1 MPVELSWLLAEQD
14 LALRLVAP
22 AANDI
27 EVDWAHAIELEDP
40 TPWLTGGELV
50 LTTGLRLPRTRA
62 EQTAYVDRLAAVG
75 VAALAFGVGV
85 RFGTIPPGVVEQCE
99 RRGLPLL
106 EVPLPTPFIAVT
118 QRVAQ
123 RLAHQQQRAL
133 QRVVKSQQAITRRSL
148 KDGPSGL
155 VDSLA
160 QELHRDVVLLDEH
173 DRPLGWGRRRGLA
186 DLLAAELG
194 PGRRSRRP
202 RSTQRVDT
210 EVGPM
215 ELHALTGRAAHRGWL
230 AIGIAEPLTADDR
243 LLVNHAVAVAT
254 LQLDRPRE
262 VEQARAAVGA
272 TILGLLLEHSPSSP
286 EMVRHLTHLGFAQD
300 APVRMV
306 WARATPAAALA
317 DPAQASL
324 TAAGIPHALQ
334 TAQDAVMVLV
344 QDRDTDAA
352 VSAMAASLRDAG
364 QRPGG
369 LGISGAVTAEFAAD
383 ALLQAVQAA
392 EVARDERLT
401 SARFDALTLGAVLS
415 DSVVRERV
423 QSLTRATLEPLIR
436 GDHEVLV
443 HSLQV
448 FLEHNGVWESAARAL
463 AVHRHTL
470 RHRMARVEE
479 LTGLDLDVS
488 HNRVVLL
495 LALAT
500 RPDRHPPDVGR
511 GDHRGRR

>member
-1 MPVELSWLLAEQD
+1 VPVALSWLLAEED
-14 LALRLVAP
+14 LALRLVTS
-22 AANDI
+22 AASDV

-50 LTTGLRLPRTRA
+50 LTTGLRLPRSRT
-62 EQTAYVDRLAAVG
+62 EQTTYVDRLTEVG

-85 RFGTIPPGVVEQCE
+85 RFTAIPRGVVDQCE
-99 RRGLPLL
+99 KHGMPLL

-123 RLAHQQQRAL
+123 RLAHEQQRAL
-133 QRVVKSQQAITRRSL
+133 QRVVKSQQTITRRSL
-148 KDGPSGL
+148 RDGPPGV

-160 QELHRDVVLLDEH
+160 HELAREVVLLDEH
-173 DRPLGWGRRRGLA
+173 DRPLWWGRSRGLV
-186 DLLAAELG
+186 DVLAAELA

-202 RSTQRVDT
+202 RSTHRVDT
-210 EVGPM
+210 SAGPM

-230 AIGIAEPLTADDR
+230 AVGLAEPLSADDR

-262 VEQARAAVGA
+262 VEQARASVGA
-272 TILGLLLEHSPSSP
+272 TILGLLLEHTPSSP
-286 EMVRHLTHLGFAQD
+286 EMVRHLTHLGFTRD

-306 WARATPAAALA
+306 SARAAPAAPLA
-317 DPAQASL
+317 DAAQASL
-324 TAAGIPHALQ
+324 AAAGIPHALQ
-334 TAQDAVMVLV
+334 TTAGTLMVLV
-344 QDRDTDAA
+344 QDRDIDEAVAA
-352 VSAMAASLRDAG
+352 IQSSVLDAG

-369 LGISGAVTAEFAAD
+369 LGVSGAVAPEFAGD
-383 ALLQAVQAA
+383 ALVQARQA
-392 EVARDERLT
+392 GEVARDERLA
-401 SARFDALTLGAVLS
+401 SARFDTLTLGAVLS
-415 DSVVRERV
+415 DSIVRERV
-423 QSLTRATLEPLIR
+423 QSLTRSTIEPLLG
-436 GDHEVLV
+436 GDDEVLA

-448 FLEHNGVWESAARAL
+448 FLEHNGAWESAARAL

-488 HNRVVLL
+488 HNRVVLQ

-500 RPDRHPPDVGR
+500 RPGQRLQEVGR
-511 GDHRGRR
+511 VGRPGRR